1 MPEITTPRDLFLH
14 ELGDILYVERKLAEE
29 TLPKLIEEV
38 QDEEFARELEK
49 QALADEYFHER
60 KLYPNVDYYSGIIY
74 EALGVPNEM
83 FTVIFA
89 IPRTAGWVAQWMEM
103 KDDPEQKI
111 ARPRQ
116 IYTGERERGYVA
128 VEDRE
133 GPEKII
139 GPPARRPKRPRRG
152 A

>member
-1 MPEITTPRDLFLH
+1 DTGKNPLLEIAL
-14 ELGDILYVERKLAEE
+14 
-29 TLPKLIEEV
+29 
-38 QDEEFARELEK
+38 ELERI
-49 QALADEYFHER
+49 ALQDEYFVTR
-60 KLYPNVDYYSGIIY
+60 KLYPNVDFYSGLIY
-74 EALGVPNEM
+74 EAMEIPANM

-103 KDDPEQKI
+103 HEDPATKI

-116 IYTGERERGYVA
+116 IYTGARELEYVPID
-128 VEDRE
+128 DRE
-133 GPEKII
+133 GPDKIL